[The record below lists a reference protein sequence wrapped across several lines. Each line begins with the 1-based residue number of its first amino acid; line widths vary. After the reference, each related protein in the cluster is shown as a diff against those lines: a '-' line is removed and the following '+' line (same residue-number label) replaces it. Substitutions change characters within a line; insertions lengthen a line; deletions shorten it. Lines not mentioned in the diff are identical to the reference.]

1 MSNIKFTHLH
11 THTPEGSLLDGFM
24 QIDKAIKK
32 IKSLG
37 MDSLAVSDHGTMAA
51 HYKFNEEAKKANIH
65 PVFGTEAY
73 ITTNK
78 KYTKADFEKIEIER
92 DEEGNY
98 IFAFMKE
105 EEFFGSWMPVENFPT
120 KKIINDIERIA
131 KKTYYPKLF
140 LESLDGL
147 DINTIKKSEQ
157 TRATKKMVE
166 DYIKNG
172 YKLCVKADTSQKDY
186 FEWFPQIGHLL
197 LLAKNNK
204 GYQNM
209 ITLNNIANLEGFY
222 RKPRIDYEDIK
233 KYGSGIIVTSS
244 CLGSV
249 PNQLLL
255 RGHREE
261 AIKEL
266 KKYMEAF
273 DELYIELQPSRNPE
287 QIFVNEENIKI
298 AKELGLKIIV
308 TCDAHMVDKEEEQL
322 HQTMTN
328 IGQGSINYE
337 EDESDISVYDT
348 AYLMSQEE
356 ILSYGIPEEALQNA
370 YDLSHSCQVTFLDD
384 IKVKYPEYEV
394 PAGETFGSYLNKM
407 AWQGLLDL
415 FLRKDYIEDYD
426 LYQERLAY
434 ELDVI
439 ESKGLA
445 AYFIIVSDYVQW
457 AKDNGIYV
465 GPGRGCTTKETQLY
479 TEYGIKPINEI
490 NVGEKVYTHTGDLK
504 EVLNKFEYDVEQ
516 NESLIKIRTYCDDY
530 RGNTYTKD
538 HKILAVKQNK
548 DINSNNYLTS
558 INEKP
563 KWTQAG
569 DLEVGDLV
577 VFPKIKIK
585 ENNINKIDLSKYI
598 PKDKMN
604 QYEVTESTITHKDT
618 FNKGNIDLRKKD
630 NWHKEIEIKRYIDM
644 NEDFFYWIGLMTTN
658 GWLNKENEGISICVD
673 INSNHTK
680 YSELINNIFGIK
692 KVFNYKYK
700 DLITYTFFSE
710 IVRNLMFSLWED
722 CYTPQSIN
730 NLFLNSNEANRIA
743 LVKGLWESNILD
755 EDKNK
760 YISTSFKLIENIK
773 YLLSSLNIPNG
784 LTRRKDSSF
793 WEINIPLDFE
803 ENDIQFYEKNEEYV
817 LKRIY
822 SLEEVQDDKV
832 YDIEVEDNHSYLTTS
847 FAAHNSGAGSLVC
860 YVLSITNL
868 DPIQHQLLFERFLNP
883 ERNSLPDLDLDFSS
897 HRRHEVVEYLQNKYG
912 KNKVA
917 SIGTYQTMT
926 SKAIL
931 KNVGKVEGVDH
942 QIINE
947 WNKHI
952 PSHNGT
958 VMSIEDAVVEIPTI
972 KKAAEDYPRVFNL
985 AIDLQEMPK
994 SSGIHA
1000 CFDEDTLITTKQGL
1014 KRIAEIEEGEEV
1026 LTHKANFQPVTKIMM
1041 SKSEDIYHVRTSANH
1056 PVRVTGNHPFYVR
1069 EMAYHRL
1076 RKHKDGIES
1085 KVKTYGD
1092 PFWKQV
1098 SDLTP
1103 GKDYVGIPIN
1113 KNSIVPSYAN
1123 IDLPFGKE
1131 DFWWI
1136 IGCYI
1141 GDGWTEF
1148 YERTKDTKVYREERV
1163 IICCT
1168 KKVEDE
1174 KDFICNKLDSL
1185 GFLYRVEE
1193 SRTTY
1198 KIFIK
1203 KEGLYPYLQYYGK
1216 YAHGKKIHSDV
1227 FDLPEALG
1235 KAFLEGYLFADGSYL
1250 EAEDKHSIRTV
1261 SKELAI
1267 GTMQL
1272 INKFFK
1278 RPASLQFSQPK
1289 TEFIEG
1295 RKVNSRKKYTISF
1308 TSTHC
1313 KKSRSFYEDGYIW
1326 TRISKVEKEETF
1338 LPMYN
1343 LTVLNDS
1350 SYVANGMAVHNCGFE
1365 ISPVNLYNNLP
1376 LSLGK
1381 NGELVTQY
1389 EGPVLEKLGYIK
1401 FDILGVKVL
1410 SIIEIAV
1417 NLIEERTGIK
1427 LEMNELEPTDEKVF
1441 ETIRNGNTQGIFQL
1455 SSQGMTNIFTSLKKV
1470 DFDSLIAGV
1479 SLYRQQNWA
1488 VLKSDELLGT
1498 P

>member
-37 MDSLAVSDHGTMAA
+37 MDALAVSDHGTMAA
-51 HYKFNEEAKKANIH
+51 HYKFNKEAKKAGIH

-147 DINTIKKSEQ
+147 DVNTIKKSEQ

-166 DYIKNG
+166 DYINNG

-197 LLAKNNK
+197 LLAKNNE

-209 ITLNNIANLEGFY
+209 IALNNIANLEGFY

-233 KYGSGIIVTSS
+233 KYGKNIIATSA

-287 QIFVNEENIKI
+287 QLFVNSENIKI
-298 AKELGLKIIV
+298 AKELGLKLIV

-328 IGQGSINYE
+328 IGQGSTNYE

-384 IKVKYPEYEV
+384 IKIKYPEYEV

-415 FLRKDYIEDYD
+415 FLRKDYIQDYD
-426 LYQERLAY
+426 LYQKRLAY

-479 TEYGIKPINEI
+479 TECGIKPINEI
-490 NVGEKVYTHTGDLK
+490 NIGEKVYTHTGDLK
-504 EVLNKFEYDVEQ
+504 EVLNKFEYDVEP
-516 NESLIKIRTYCDDY
+516 NESLIKIRTYYDDY

-538 HKILAVKQNK
+538 HKVLAVKQNK
-548 DINSNNYLTS
+548 DIYNNKYLTS
-558 INEKP
+558 INQKP

-569 DLEVGDLV
+569 DLEVGDLI

-585 ENNINKIDLSKYI
+585 ENNIKKIDLSKYI
-598 PKDKMN
+598 PKDEFSN
-604 QYEVTESTITHKDT
+604 YEVTESTITHKDIL
-618 FNKGNIDLRKKD
+618 NKRNVHLKKKD
-630 NWHKEIEIKRYIDM
+630 NWSKALKIKRYIDM

-658 GWLNKENEGISICVD
+658 GWLNKENEGVSICLD
-673 INSNHTK
+673 MNSKHNE
-680 YSELINNIFGIK
+680 YPELINNIFGIK
-692 KVFNYKYK
+692 KVFHHKYK
-700 DLITYTFFSE
+700 NLITYTFFSQ
-710 IVRNLMFSLWED
+710 IIRNLMFSLWENS
-722 CYTPQSIN
+722 YTPQNIN
-730 NLFLNSNEANRIA
+730 NIFLNSNKKNRIA

-755 EDKNK
+755 EIKNK
-760 YISTSFKLIENIK
+760 YNSVSFKLIENIK

-784 LTRRKDSSF
+784 LSCRKDSSF
-793 WEINIPLDFE
+793 WEIDIPLDFE
-803 ENDIQFYEKNEEYV
+803 TNDIQLYEKNEEYI

-847 FAAHNSGAGSLVC
+847 FTAHNSGAGSLVC

-912 KNKVA
+912 KDKVA

-931 KNVGKVEGVDH
+931 KNVGKVEGIDH

-952 PSHNGT
+952 PSHNGK
-958 VMSIEDAVVEIPTI
+958 VMSIEEAVVEIPTI
-972 KKAAEDYPRVFNL
+972 KKAAEDNPKVFDL

-1000 CFDEDTLITTKQGL
+1000 C
-1014 KRIAEIEEGEEV
+1014 
-1026 LTHKANFQPVTKIMM
+1026 
-1041 SKSEDIYHVRTSANH
+1041 
-1056 PVRVTGNHPFYVR
+1056 
-1069 EMAYHRL
+1069 
-1076 RKHKDGIES
+1076 
-1085 KVKTYGD
+1085 
-1092 PFWKQV
+1092 
-1098 SDLTP
+1098 
-1103 GKDYVGIPIN
+1103 
-1113 KNSIVPSYAN
+1113 
-1123 IDLPFGKE
+1123 
-1131 DFWWI
+1131 
-1136 IGCYI
+1136 
-1141 GDGWTEF
+1141 
-1148 YERTKDTKVYREERV
+1148 
-1163 IICCT
+1163 
-1168 KKVEDE
+1168 
-1174 KDFICNKLDSL
+1174 
-1185 GFLYRVEE
+1185 
-1193 SRTTY
+1193 
-1198 KIFIK
+1198 
-1203 KEGLYPYLQYYGK
+1203 
-1216 YAHGKKIHSDV
+1216 
-1227 FDLPEALG
+1227 
-1235 KAFLEGYLFADGSYL
+1235 
-1250 EAEDKHSIRTV
+1250 
-1261 SKELAI
+1261 
-1267 GTMQL
+1267 
-1272 INKFFK
+1272 
-1278 RPASLQFSQPK
+1278 
-1289 TEFIEG
+1289 
-1295 RKVNSRKKYTISF
+1295 
-1308 TSTHC
+1308 
-1313 KKSRSFYEDGYIW
+1313 
-1326 TRISKVEKEETF
+1326 
-1338 LPMYN
+1338 
-1343 LTVLNDS
+1343 
-1350 SYVANGMAVHNCGFE
+1350 GFE
-1365 ISPVNLYNNLP
+1365 ISPVSLYNNLP

-1381 NGELVTQY
+1381 NGELITQY
-1389 EGPVLEKLGYIK
+1389 EGPVLEQLGYIK

-1417 NLIEERTGIK
+1417 NLIQERTGIK
-1427 LEMNELEPTDEKVF
+1427 LDMNELDPTDEKVF
-1441 ETIRNGNTQGIFQL
+1441 ETIRSGNTQGIFQL
-1455 SSQGMTNIFTSLKKV
+1455 SSPGMTNIFTSLKKV

-1479 SLYRQQNWA
+1479 SLYRPVPMQYIDEYVNRA
-1488 VLKSDELLGT
+1488 NGLTKPTYIVPELEDILKPTFGIAIYQESIMQITQALGGYSAGQADSFRKAIG
-1498 P
+1498 